1 MWIGTHLPMRKTES
15 YQRKGSF
22 DVVCART
29 CLCVCICTCVCVC
42 MCSVRVCSCLRVHVC
57 KHMCVCLYA
66 CRCMCARVCVC
77 VWGGLGISPRA
88 LYMLSM
94 CSDIELTSQP
104 HLTFISQILL
114 STYYVPRTMVDTGV
128 GKRRSNP
135 CVKNS
140 FQYWWSG
147 Q

>member
-1 MWIGTHLPMRKTES
+1 MRA
-15 YQRKGSF
+15 
-22 DVVCART
+22 C
-29 CLCVCICTCVCVC
+29 
-42 MCSVRVCSCLRVHVC
+42 VRVCV
-57 KHMCVCLYA
+57 
-66 CRCMCARVCVC
+66 
-77 VWGGLGISPRA
+77 GGLGISPRA
-88 LYMLSM
+88 LYMLSV

>member
-1 MWIGTHLPMRKTES
+1 MLCVHAHAC
-15 YQRKGSF
+15 
-22 DVVCART
+22 VCAYARVY
-29 CLCVCICTCVCVC
+29 VCACAVYVCAHACVC
-42 MCSVRVCSCLRVHVC
+42 MCVSI
-57 KHMCVCLYA
+57 CVCA
-66 CRCMCARVCVC
+66 CMHVGACARVCAC